1 MALIKCPECNK
12 DVSSSA
18 LSCPNCGFD
27 VKHRKWYMKKY
38 GQYLIIIVLIFVL
51 YNAYTF
57 YKNTF
62 KLVDDINELLEYEVV
77 PSGKAYD
84 VLEQYENLFILEK
97 LFVHNFKKLK
107 SKKIEPSNDL
117 LRKYLDIDLEYN
129 NYIYNDSKTIIG
141 IKTYKEEVNVTVNI
155 DAKIIR
161 TEDFSYE
168 LDLGNGYKFN
178 KEIYCNEQCNI
189 DAVVEKGGILNNSII
204 YDPKRPTAEINKLKF
219 KNITGYIYIK

>member
-1 MALIKCPECNK
+1 MANYKEIVTKAIIGKGKKTFSK
-12 DVSSSA
+12 DSKLDLELV
-18 LSCPNCGFD
+18 PNT
-27 VKHRKWYMKKY
+27 
-38 GQYLIIIVLIFVL
+38 VLGCWV
-51 YNAYTF
+51 
-57 YKNTF
+57 
-62 KLVDDINELLEYEVV
+62 IN
-77 PSGKAYD
+77 
-84 VLEQYENLFILEK
+84 
-97 LFVHNFKKLK
+97 HNFKGTFNLDTIVIEGSFDVNIWYSYDEDTKTNVI
-107 SKKIEPSNDL
+107 SKNI
-117 LRKYLDIDLEYN
+117 
-129 NYIYNDSKTIIG
+129 
-141 IKTYKEEVNVTVNI
+141 TYKEEVNVTVNI